1 MRAMPLLRPP
11 ALLLLLP
18 LLLRP
23 SSQQPVTTGPAG
35 NFATLEEVKE
45 ACPDESAACEA
56 DAECA
61 EALAVSFSDVAQTLP
76 ETPPDLLL
84 PVIQC
89 FRGGSSDVSE
99 ARRKTNSERNEESVQ
114 IAEDV
119 KCQFCGLLV
128 EDMWS
133 MTVQHVV
140 MSKERDNVGRESRE
154 WLEDLCRIPS
164 PLLERFVGL
173 FDFRKGALRWEAVRD
188 VPWAD
193 DPEGAY
199 TPSFGAVGDYEDA

>member
-1 MRAMPLLRPP
+1 MPLLRPP
-11 ALLLLLP
+11 ALLLLLLP

-23 SSQQPVTTGPAG
+23 SSQQPVTTGPAR

-56 DAECA
+56 DAECS

-154 WLEDLCRIPS
+154 
-164 PLLERFVGL
+164 
-173 FDFRKGALRWEAVRD
+173 
-188 VPWAD
+188 
-193 DPEGAY
+193 
-199 TPSFGAVGDYEDA
+199 